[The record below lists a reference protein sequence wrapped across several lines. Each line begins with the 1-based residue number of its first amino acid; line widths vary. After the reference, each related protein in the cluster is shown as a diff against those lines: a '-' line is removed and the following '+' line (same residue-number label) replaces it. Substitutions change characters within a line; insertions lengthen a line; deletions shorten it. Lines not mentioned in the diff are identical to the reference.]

1 MLWPLIGVAGDYDNE
16 GRGEYV
22 VISGIIQKVT
32 SGHNWIISVE
42 AMSREL
48 HCKTSTPEVIY

>member
-1 MLWPLIGVAGDYDNE
+1 MLWPLIGVAGDYE
-16 GRGEYV
+16 GRGEDV